1 MTGVAF
7 APDGLHLASASE
19 DKTVRVWKTGGAAPV
34 TVAYFVSFI
43 LLGTMIVLNL
53 LIGVIV
59 SGMEE
64 ARQDMEDE
72 TRKRHV
78 EATGA
83 ASVGDDVVALRRQ
96 VDSLQDSLAALQ
108 RRLK

>member
-1 MTGVAF
+1 M
-7 APDGLHLASASE
+7 
-19 DKTVRVWKTGGAAPV
+19 
-34 TVAYFVSFI
+34 AYFVSFI

-64 ARQDMEDE
+64 ARQEMEDE
-72 TRKRHV
+72 ARKRHV
-78 EATGA
+78 ESTGA
-83 ASVGDDVVALRRQ
+83 ASVGDDIVALRRQ
-96 VDSLQDSLAALQ
+96 VDLLQDTLASLQ